1 MLRCWRLGCLNAQVN
16 VNGKGRVEGVE
27 VAENKGQGDIVAPP
41 SSPCQVISISIDG
54 EKKMRVGRLRLI
66 HYTACKLHFH

>member
-1 MLRCWRLGCLNAQVN
+1 LNAQVN

-41 SSPCQVISISIDG
+41 RAP
-54 EKKMRVGRLRLI
+54 
-66 HYTACKLHFH
+66 AKLYPFQ

>member
-1 MLRCWRLGCLNAQVN
+1 MNAQVN

-54 EKKMRVGRLRLI
+54 EKKCESGGYDLYITQHVS
-66 HYTACKLHFH
+66 YTSIK